1 MSKSFIISE
10 GKILGNIQLKEV
22 LIIFYTTSF
31 LGEKAPR
38 LYYSMLD
45 E

>member
-1 MSKSFIISE
+1 MSKSFISE

-31 LGEKAPR
+31 LGENAPR
-38 LYYSMLD
+38 SYYSMLD
-45 E
+45 